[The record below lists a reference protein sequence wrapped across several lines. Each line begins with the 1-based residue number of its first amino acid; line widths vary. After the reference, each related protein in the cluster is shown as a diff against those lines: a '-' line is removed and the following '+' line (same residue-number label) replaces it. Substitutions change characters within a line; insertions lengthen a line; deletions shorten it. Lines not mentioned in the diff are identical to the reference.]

1 MQILTLPNMNL
12 NTIIQEAGSNVQHDL
27 LALDDYECR
36 ETQRIK
42 SPIILLRQII
52 YSLALNVY

>member
-1 MQILTLPNMNL
+1 MNL

-27 LALDDYECR
+27 LTLDDYKCH

-42 SPIILLRQII
+42 SPIILLHQII
-52 YSLALNVY
+52 YSLALHVY